1 MNASEHARYADDC
14 GPYLLGALGEH
25 ERQAFEAH
33 LAICAECR
41 RQVDLL
47 TPAADAL
54 PRSVTPMAAPAGLK
68 RSLMEVVEREA
79 AEHQPA
85 PARRSMRDRL
95 RSLVPAFGGMRPAL
109 AWTSAAFLLAVG
121 IAGGIGIS
129 QLVSGDNGTGAA
141 KTLKASVDSR
151 RVPSASASLVLPPGR
166 QAAVLRVRGLPSPGR
181 GRVYQVWLQRGQD
194 VVPEPTFLPRKDG
207 SGAGAV
213 PDSLKGADAVMV
225 TRERQGGAPV
235 PSEMPIIRVNL

>member
-14 GPYLLGALGEH
+14 GAYLLGALGEH
-25 ERQAFEAH
+25 ERQAVEAH
-33 LAICAECR
+33 LAVCVDCR

-47 TPAADAL
+47 RPAADAL
-54 PRSVTPMAAPAGLK
+54 PRSVTPVTPPAGLK
-68 RSLMEVVEREA
+68 HSLMEVVEQEATERE
-79 AEHQPA
+79 PA
-85 PARRSMRDRL
+85 PVRRSLGERL
-95 RSLVPAFGGMRPAL
+95 RSLLPTFDGMRPAL

-129 QLVSGDNGTGAA
+129 QLGSGDDGGA
-141 KTLKASVDSR
+141 KTLTASVDSR
-151 RVPSASASLVLPPGR
+151 RVPSAGASLIVPQGR
-166 QAAVLRVRGLPSPGR
+166 QAAVLRVHGLPSPGPN
-181 GRVYQVWLQRGQD
+181 RVYQVWLQRGHE
-194 VVPEPTFLPRKDG
+194 VIPEPTFLPGKDG

-225 TRERQGGAPV
+225 TRERRGGAQV